1 VLSNDNYVID
11 HYAGTLNVVA
21 LGVTS
26 TTLPDAPIGMGYVGT
41 LTAAGG
47 KTPYSWSLA
56 GGSLPAGLTLY
67 ASGKI
72 TGTPT
77 VVGTSTFTVKVTD
90 SSAPKNTATHTVTI
104 TVVPMAITTASL
116 PDGLVQ
122 KAYSSQTLKAAG
134 GKGTLAWSIGS
145 GSLPT
150 GMKIS
155 PSGTISGTPTVTGSF
170 TFTVKVV
177 DSSTPKNSATKTY
190 TVVIAPM
197 TITTTTLP
205 AGKVKSSYSQPIKVV
220 GGKTPYTWSISSGA
234 LPPGL
239 RLAVGGGGGSIYG
252 TPTTAGS
259 YTFTIHVADKGTPTN
274 TASQVLTIVI
284 NP

>member
-1 VLSNDNYVID
+1 VG
-11 HYAGTLNVVA
+11 ATP
-21 LGVTS
+21 
-26 TTLPDAPIGMGYVGT
+26 TTVPDAPVAKGYVAT

-47 KTPYSWSLA
+47 KTAYTWSLA
-56 GGSLPAGLTLY
+56 GGSLPTGLTLY

-77 VVGTSTFTVKVTD
+77 VVGTSTFTVRVTD
-90 SSAPKNTATHTVTI
+90 SSTPKNTATRTLTL

-122 KAYSSQTLKAAG
+122 KVYSATTLKATG
-134 GKGTLAWSIGS
+134 GKGILAWSIDS

-155 PSGTISGTPTVTGSF
+155 TSGTISGTPTVTGSF

-177 DSSTPKNSATKTY
+177 DSSTPKNTATKSFTI
-190 TVVIAPM
+190 VIAPM
-197 TITTTTLP
+197 TVATTSLP
-205 AGKVKSSYSQPIKVV
+205 AGKVKTYYSQYLHAN
-220 GGKTPYTWSISSGA
+220 GGKSAYTWTIIGGA

-239 RLAVGGGGGSIYG
+239 KVSAAGGISG

-259 YTFTIHVADKGTPTN
+259 YTFTVHVTDKGTPVN
-274 TASQVLTIVI
+274 TANGTLTIII